1 MRGHQNRRPERR
13 LTRLSRWLGL
23 DHNPLRRGTDRVEA
37 ALRLVTVVLLVAVV
51 PAAAVVVG
59 QRADQQALHA
69 AQAQRAASH
78 QVTAVLLQDAQ
89 QTGIPDPYS
98 SVQTTMVP
106 ARWQLPGQPPRT
118 GEVLAVVGARKGS
131 TVQTWVDSSGASTY
145 PPMQRRD
152 IVGDVCIAVV
162 LTFLASWL
170 GLLVAW
176 VIARRILNRRRFRAW
191 GAEWRATGPLWT
203 GRRG

>member
-1 MRGHQNRRPERR
+1 MRSRENRKPDGSPAR
-13 LTRLSRWLGL
+13 LARSLGL

-37 ALRLVTVVLLVAVV
+37 ALRLVMIILLVTAV

-59 QRADQQALHA
+59 QRADQRALQWA
-69 AQAQRAASH
+69 KAQRAAAH
-78 QVTAVLLQDAQ
+78 LVTAVLLTDAQ
-89 QTGIPDPYS
+89 ETGIPDPYS

-106 ARWQLPGQPPRT
+106 ARWQLPGHPPRT
-118 GEVLAVVGARKGS
+118 GEVPAVVGARKGS

-145 PPMQRRD
+145 APMQHRD

-162 LTFLASWL
+162 LTLLLSWL
-170 GLLVAW
+170 ALLAAW
-176 VIARRILNRRRFRAW
+176 VIARRVLNRRRFKAW
-191 GAEWRATGPLWT
+191 DAEWRATGPLWT